1 MPVPS
6 APFFSQAFSRQL
18 QQDSSADGQYNG
30 DGPMVTTT
38 MRSVLLVNK
47 VNRVMNVTIPAAQ
60 GRLFLVDPL
69 SVGNSSAD
77 GIREEVVQSAHV
89 ELLPFA
95 VGVFEVRS

>member
-6 APFFSQAFSRQL
+6 APFFSQAFSRQER
-18 QQDSSADGQYNG
+18 QQGQYNG

-47 VNRVMNVTIPAAQ
+47 VNRRMNVTLPAAQ
-60 GRLFLVDPL
+60 GHLFLVDPL

-77 GIREEVVQSAHV
+77 GIREEVVHSAHV

-95 VGVFEVRS
+95 VGVFEMRS